1 MHDGAEIAEQTD
13 RGVLCAKCEHINPRK
28 LSSCERCSAHLYVT
42 CVDCGHRNERGF
54 TRCKECGRRLH
65 RRLGE
70 RLVRRIVGPNF
81 AIKPLHVLIFCAGIA
96 LVFGVIVF
104 VANIHLPDF

>member
-1 MHDGAEIAEQTD
+1 
-13 RGVLCAKCEHINPRK
+13 
-28 LSSCERCSAHLYVT
+28 
-42 CVDCGHRNERGF
+42 
-54 TRCKECGRRLH
+54 
-65 RRLGE
+65 LGE